1 MLKIFAKYGTD
12 EKIAVF
18 CHKGQIAQLRER
30 FENEYGGIWVL
41 VDECMTG
48 GEILKF
54 NDSQIY
60 KGFEPGKPDNFR
72 YSSAIKRFRFNG
84 S

>member
-30 FENEYGGIWVL
+30 FENEYGGIWML

-60 KGFEPGKPDNFR
+60 KGFEADDNKR
-72 YSSAIKRFRFNG
+72 YSSAIKRFSLNSR
-84 S
+84 